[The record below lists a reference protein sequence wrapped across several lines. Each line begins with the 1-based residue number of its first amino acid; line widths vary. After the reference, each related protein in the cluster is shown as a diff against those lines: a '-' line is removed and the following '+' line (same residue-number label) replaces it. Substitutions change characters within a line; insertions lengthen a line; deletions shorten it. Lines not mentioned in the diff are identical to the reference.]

1 MKRKRLLWQLYPS
14 YLLITLVLLATVAIY
29 AAEYGREF
37 YYKRLEAELTA
48 RARVLGKVFSEVV
61 LDTATVDPLCKE
73 YGRLSSTRI
82 TVVQRD
88 GKVLGDSEE
97 NPATMEPHAQP
108 DRPEIVAALQGR
120 VEPSIRYSHTLRI
133 KMMYVAV
140 PLEREGNIVG
150 VVRTALSLSAIERG
164 LHSFYVHVGVAG
176 LLIALLGAGV
186 SYGVARR
193 IARPLEEIRR
203 GAERYAQGDLTHKLP
218 VYESLEIGS
227 LAEAMNRMGA
237 QMDERLRA
245 IIQQRNELETVLS
258 GMVEGVLAVD
268 ADERVLKINQAAG
281 RMLGVDISGA
291 HGRSIQE
298 VVRHAGLQQFVAR
311 ALRSAEP
318 IEADLSVNF
327 GSERALQARGAPLHC
342 EGGECSGAVIVLNDV
357 TRLRQL
363 ENLRREFVANVS
375 HELKT
380 PVTSIKGFVETLQDG
395 AMENPEDARRFLGII
410 AKHAERLQ
418 AIIEDLLSLSR
429 IEQEGERREILLE
442 RGLVRGVVQAA
453 VQACRLT
460 AEAKQIRIET
470 VCEESL
476 YARVNSELLEQA
488 IVNLLD
494 NAIKYSEPGSVVEV
508 AAQQANGDVTIAVRD
523 YGCGIPKE
531 HLPRIFERFYRVDKA
546 RSRKLGGT
554 GLGLAIVK
562 HIVQAHGGQ
571 VSVESAVGKGS
582 TFTIRLPGS

>member
-14 YLLITLVLLATVAIY
+14 YLLITFALLATVAIY
-29 AAEYGREF
+29 AAEYGRRF
-37 YYKRLEAELTA
+37 YYQRLEAELTA
-48 RARVLGKVFSEVV
+48 RARVLGKVFSEVN
-61 LDTATVDPLCKE
+61 LDIATVDPLCKE

-82 TVVQRD
+82 TVVLRD
-88 GKVLGDSEE
+88 GKVVGDSEE
-97 NPATMEPHAQP
+97 NPAHMEPHAQP

-120 VEPSIRYSHTLRI
+120 IEPSIRYSHTLRMN
-133 KMMYVAV
+133 MMYVAA
-140 PLEREGNIVG
+140 PLQRGETIVG
-150 VVRTALSLSAIERG
+150 VVRSALSLSAIEKG
-164 LHSFYVHVGVAG
+164 LRAFYMHIAAAG
-176 LLIALLGAGV
+176 ILIALLGAALD
-186 SYGVARR
+186 YGAARR
-193 IARPLEEIRR
+193 IARMLEEIQR
-203 GAERYAQGDLTHKLP
+203 GVERYAQGDLTHKLP
-218 VYESLEIGS
+218 VYNSLEIGS
-227 LAEAMNRMGA
+227 LAEAMNRMAA
-237 QMDERLRA
+237 QMDERMRA

-268 ADERVLKINQAAG
+268 ADERILKINQAAG
-281 RMLGVDISGA
+281 RMLGVDISSA

-298 VVRHAGLQQFVAR
+298 VIRHAGLQQFVAR

-342 EGGECSGAVIVLNDV
+342 EGGECTGAVIVLNDV

-380 PVTSIKGFVETLQDG
+380 PVTSIKGFVETLLDG

-410 AKHAERLQ
+410 ARHAERLQ

-429 IEQEGERREILLE
+429 IEQDGERREIVLE
-442 RGLVRGVVQAA
+442 KGLVRGVVQAA
-453 VQACRLT
+453 VQACRLA
-460 AEAKQIRIET
+460 AESKQIRIE
-470 VCEESL
+470 VASEETL
-476 YARVNSELLEQA
+476 YARFNAELLEQA
-488 IVNLLD
+488 VVNLLD
-494 NAIKYSEPGSVVEV
+494 NAIKYSEPGSAVEV
-508 AAQQANGDVTIAVRD
+508 AAQRANGDVVIAVRD

-531 HLPRIFERFYRVDKA
+531 HLSRIFERFYRVDKA
-546 RSRKLGGT
+546 RSRKMGGT

-571 VSVESAVGKGS
+571 VNVESTVGKGS
-582 TFTIRLPGS
+582 TFTIRLPGI